1 MHDEIASWRNSV
13 ILWCLG
19 FGPKTAAEITEQ
31 FAAVCQADDVDPSL
45 WRKVDPSA
53 VLGFLRKLES
63 AGQVIRDGEK
73 RDSRAGRTSP
83 VWRVAGA
90 VPTLTRFP
98 SPPMP
103 LSDDS
108 ARSAR
113 SARAAPSTPS
123 TGLNPAPIRL
133 WFGRACDP
141 VGDAEEASDYE
152 ILRSGFDELAGIVA
166 RHQRE
171 LEAYVARQRV
181 RFGLDEAAG

>member
-31 FAAVCQADDVDPSL
+31 FAAVCQADEVDPQL

-53 VLGFLRKLES
+53 MLGFLRKLES

-83 VWRVAGA
+83 VWRIAGA
-90 VPTLTRFP
+90 VPTPTRFP

-103 LSDDS
+103 ALDN
-108 ARSAR
+108 
-113 SARAAPSTPS
+113 SARAARAAPATSS
-123 TGLNPAPIRL
+123 TGLNPAPIRMG
-133 WFGRACDP
+133 FGRACDP